1 MKPQE
6 SYCSIQM
13 PVADGVFTRFFSQ
26 KSLNTNA
33 TIDMADSGDSA
44 YQTSCSFTGKEKDPE
59 TGYSYFGARYLDH
72 ELMTTWLSVDPMSDK
87 YPSISPYAYCAW
99 NPVKLVDPEGEDVY
113 RLDTE
118 TGSLILEKK
127 TKKKYDIIIAGKIQG
142 IGPAKKFVQESQLI
156 FSKGILNGGKDQDI
170 SQTGFETC
178 SNLQEEAL
186 KVAVYIS
193 FSCNKELSGVGYNGV
208 FNNQDISVFAW
219 SDNTDHSSENP
230 LFFRPRHGGT
240 MSFHFHIHCG
250 KKDGGFGYS
259 NPSDSDFQ
267 SASVMKQNY
276 KINTFVLIS
285 RKEGSVLFNEKNRI
299 SPYIGVLPKT
309 VHSNYNKLIIK

>member
-1 MKPQE
+1 MNYSAHKTALQNSPKPLRIYPFV
-6 SYCSIQM
+6 S
-13 PVADGVFTRFFSQ
+13 
-26 KSLNTNA
+26 
-33 TIDMADSGDSA
+33 
-44 YQTSCSFTGKEKDPE
+44 TGKEKDPE
-59 TGYSYFGARYLDH
+59 TGYSYFGARYLEH
-72 ELMTTWLSVDPMSDK
+72 ELMTMWLSVDPMSDK

-219 SDNTDHSSENP
+219 SNNTDHSSENP

-250 KKDGGFGYS
+250 KKDGSFGYS